1 MSARSLRSKVIPRH
15 RAFAILFYAVMSVM
29 AVPFLFPLWWMFTSS
44 LKSSSEIFAFP
55 PKLWPDNPSLQ
66 AYSDVFVMQP
76 FARQYFNSLYIA
88 ILVTVGTL
96 LISALAG
103 YGFARLRFPGQN
115 VVFLILISALLLPN
129 EVMIIPL
136 FRMMQSV
143 GWVDTHLPLI
153 LIPMLGAQAVF
164 ATFVMRQYF
173 LGFPAVLEEAGR
185 LDGLG
190 RFGVFG
196 RIALPQ
202 ARPVLSAVGIL
213 TFLKSWDL
221 FLEPL
226 VFLSTP
232 ELFTIPLALTQFDDP
247 FTGPVWD
254 VRMAAA
260 TLATL
265 PILFAYV
272 IAQRQFVQGIA
283 NVGIKG

>member
-1 MSARSLRSKVIPRH
+1 MNSRSWRVIPKR
-15 RAFAILFYAVMSVM
+15 RAFAIAWYAVMAVL

-44 LKSSSEIFAFP
+44 LKPSSEIFAFP
-55 PKLWPDNPSLQ
+55 PTLWPADPDLQ
-66 AYSDVFVMQP
+66 AYADVFVLQP

-88 ILVTVGTL
+88 ILVTAGTL
-96 LISALAG
+96 FVGALAG

-115 VVFLILISALLLPN
+115 IVFLVLVSALLLPN

-136 FRMMQSV
+136 FQMMESF

-173 LGFPAVLEEAGR
+173 LGFPAALEEAGR

-190 RFGVFG
+190 RFGVFF
-196 RIALPQ
+196 RIAVPQ
-202 ARPVLSAVGIL
+202 ARPVLAAVGIL
-213 TFLKSWDL
+213 TFLKSWDM

-226 VFLSTP
+226 VFLNSP
-232 ELFTIPLALTQFDDP
+232 ELFTVPLAMTQFDDP
-247 FTGPVWD
+247 FTGPVWN
-254 VRMAAA
+254 VQMAAA

-265 PILFAYV
+265 PILIAYV
-272 IAQRQFVQGIA
+272 VAQRQFVQGIA